1 MAEEEEAGRATG
13 SKPICTICYEDLKPL
28 VEHLQVAPICGH
40 VFHELCLQQWLEYC
54 PAGKKPTCPVCNQ
67 SCPLRR
73 PTRLYFQSAGD
84 SAAATQTTTT
94 SFVSQRHSSEALA
107 AEVGRLELKLASLT
121 AKFEIQQTHLKE
133 MNDEVSSWKESATR
147 EEAKTL
153 AIKKEKERIEQF
165 LHVKTEELNRKSLE
179 CLRLEERN
187 LGLGKELAA
196 LKLATDLN
204 LGEEEMVKLAS
215 LGHGC
220 NHDNAIDVMKRSLAL
235 RNKTYKE
242 LMAQCNNLGRAETRS
257 RQNLDKANEK
267 IRKMKMRIQEL
278 EKALEDKENS
288 FLRDL
293 KASKK
298 RKAEGLDSNYTSD
311 NLKLPHTA
319 DPPAEDHSK
328 NTTLHYLNSSSGGL
342 EAHNDLA
349 SPVYKDKNFAMDLNV
364 DASFFDVDALKRSP
378 SLHEDLYRLSD
389 TGNQSELY
397 KSADIQKRSSCE
409 QDASPCPTREAYS
422 ICRPSDASGKSWIPD
437 ISKHRTENTDQH
449 GGRSQIDSTWVKEV
463 LSIDN
468 ITKKKPSAENRTETQ
483 ECNAAAI
490 HGEGCFP
497 GVLGTSI
504 VNKNVG
510 RWCKQVLKKPSSS
523 LYMEASKSS
532 GDLIAVGADGRGG
545 RIKILRSGGHSLSM
559 QPQSPSSKKSKYEA
573 NRSSQ
578 LQIDRFF
585 RKPKTHEG

>member
-1 MAEEEEAGRATG
+1 MAEEEEDGRTTG

-28 VEHLQVAPICGH
+28 VEHLQAAPICGH

-54 PAGKKPTCPVCNQ
+54 PAGKKPICPVCNQ

-84 SAAATQTTTT
+84 SAAATQTTIT
-94 SFVSQRHSSEALA
+94 SFVSQRPSSEALA

-133 MNDEVSSWKESATR
+133 LNDEVSSWKESATR
-147 EEAKTL
+147 EEAKRL

-165 LHVKTEELNRKSLE
+165 LHAKTEELNRKSLE

-235 RNKTYKE
+235 RNKSYKE

-257 RQNLDKANEK
+257 RQNLDKAIEK

-278 EKALEDKENS
+278 EKALEDKENG

-298 RKAEGLDSNYTSD
+298 RKAKGI
-311 NLKLPHTA
+311 
-319 DPPAEDHSK
+319 
-328 NTTLHYLNSSSGGL
+328 SGGL
-342 EAHNDLA
+342 QAHNDLA
-349 SPVYKDKNFAMDLNV
+349 SPADKDKNFAMDLND
-364 DASFFDVDALKRSP
+364 DASFFDVDALKHRP
-378 SLHEDLYRLSD
+378 SLHEDIYQLSD

-409 QDASPCPTREAYS
+409 QDASSCPKREAYS
-422 ICRPSDASGKSWIPD
+422 ICKPSDASGKSWIPD
-437 ISKHRTENTDQH
+437 ISKHRTENTDEH

-468 ITKKKPSAENRTETQ
+468 ITKKKPSAENITETQ
-483 ECNAAAI
+483 ACNAAAI
-490 HGEGCFP
+490 HGDGCFP

-510 RWCKQVLKKPSSS
+510 RWCKQVLKKPSLS
-523 LYMEASKSS
+523 LGMEASKSS

-573 NRSSQ
+573 NRTSQ
-578 LQIDRFF
+578 LQIERFF

>member
-1 MAEEEEAGRATG
+1 MAEEEEGDGRTTG

-28 VEHLQVAPICGH
+28 VEHLQAAPICGH
-40 VFHELCLQQWLEYC
+40 VFHELCLQQWFEYC
-54 PAGKKPTCPVCNQ
+54 PAGKKPICPVCNQ

-84 SAAATQTTTT
+84 SAAATQTTIT
-94 SFVSQRHSSEALA
+94 SFVSQRPSSEALA

-121 AKFEIQQTHLKE
+121 AKFEIQETHLKE
-133 MNDEVSSWKESATR
+133 LNDEVSSWKESATR
-147 EEAKTL
+147 EEAKRL

-165 LHVKTEELNRKSLE
+165 LHAKTEELNRKSLE

-235 RNKTYKE
+235 RNKSYKE

-257 RQNLDKANEK
+257 RQNLDKAIEK

-278 EKALEDKENS
+278 EKALEDKENG

-298 RKAEGLDSNYTSD
+298 RKAKGI
-311 NLKLPHTA
+311 
-319 DPPAEDHSK
+319 
-328 NTTLHYLNSSSGGL
+328 SGGL
-342 EAHNDLA
+342 QAHNDLA
-349 SPVYKDKNFAMDLNV
+349 SPADKDKNFAMDLND
-364 DASFFDVDALKRSP
+364 DASFFDVDALKHRP
-378 SLHEDLYRLSD
+378 SLHEDLYRQSD

-409 QDASPCPTREAYS
+409 QDASSCPNREAYS
-422 ICRPSDASGKSWIPD
+422 ICKPSDASGKSWIPD
-437 ISKHRTENTDQH
+437 ISKHRTENTDEH

-468 ITKKKPSAENRTETQ
+468 ITKKKPSAENITETQ
-483 ECNAAAI
+483 ACNAAAI
-490 HGEGCFP
+490 HGDGCFP

-510 RWCKQVLKKPSSS
+510 RWCKQDLKKPSSS
-523 LYMEASKSS
+523 LGMEASKSS

-573 NRSSQ
+573 NRTSQ
-578 LQIDRFF
+578 LQIERFF

>member
-1 MAEEEEAGRATG
+1 MAEEEDGRTTG

-28 VEHLQVAPICGH
+28 VEHLQAAPICGH

-54 PAGKKPTCPVCNQ
+54 PAGKKPICPVCNQ

-84 SAAATQTTTT
+84 SAAATQTTIT
-94 SFVSQRHSSEALA
+94 SFVSQRPSSEALA

-133 MNDEVSSWKESATR
+133 LNDEVSSWKESATR
-147 EEAKTL
+147 EEAKRL

-165 LHVKTEELNRKSLE
+165 LHAKTEELNRKSLE

-235 RNKTYKE
+235 RNKSYKE

-257 RQNLDKANEK
+257 RQNLDKAIEK

-278 EKALEDKENS
+278 EKALEDKENG

-298 RKAEGLDSNYTSD
+298 RKAKGI
-311 NLKLPHTA
+311 
-319 DPPAEDHSK
+319 
-328 NTTLHYLNSSSGGL
+328 SGGL
-342 EAHNDLA
+342 QAHNDLA
-349 SPVYKDKNFAMDLNV
+349 SPADKDKNFAMDLND
-364 DASFFDVDALKRSP
+364 DASFFDVDALKHRP

-409 QDASPCPTREAYS
+409 QDASSCPKREAYS
-422 ICRPSDASGKSWIPD
+422 ICKPSDASGKSWIPD
-437 ISKHRTENTDQH
+437 ISKHRTENTDEH

-468 ITKKKPSAENRTETQ
+468 ITKKKPSAENITETQ
-483 ECNAAAI
+483 ACNAAAI
-490 HGEGCFP
+490 HGDGCFP

-523 LYMEASKSS
+523 LGMEASKSS

-573 NRSSQ
+573 NRTSQ
-578 LQIDRFF
+578 LQIERFF